1 VATDA
6 AGLHETVTSAPAT
19 YAVEGAATVTVS
31 APDVTWANESST
43 GAGTGTVTLSGTTT
57 NAVSGSA
64 VTVTLGDGHT
74 YTGTVGADGT
84 YSISANAADLVA
96 NQGHT
101 LTATLV
107 ATDAAGLHETVT
119 SAPATYAVEGAATVT
134 VSVPDITNANEN
146 GTISISG
153 VTTGAVAGSPVTVN
167 LADGVSYNGTV
178 NSDGTFTISNVPA
191 TAMVANQSHTLT
203 ATLVATDAA
212 GLHETVTSA
221 PATYHVD
228 IPPPVAITVTVADG
242 NDVTWTDQGIKTH
255 GDDGGE
261 DGSGNSSLPVH
272 GQVTGAFTAG
282 DTVTVA
288 VGGSSYTTTVDS
300 SGNYSVNVA
309 ESVLAT
315 HSSVTATIAA
325 HDSSGTLQTVGATQ
339 AYTVDTTPTI
349 SVNVGS
355 GNELTWSEQ
364 GGSSVSVTGHVSGTF
379 TSGDT
384 VTLKVGDGQQ
394 YSGTVDA
401 SGNYSISVD
410 ESVLANHSSV
420 TATLTATDSA
430 NASITVSTNQSYTVD
445 DATTI
450 KVNDIN
456 YGNNSDSTAN
466 VEGHVNG
473 TFTPGDAVTVTVG
486 STQVVGTVDSH
497 GNFSVGVDKSLL
509 GSNGTVTATISA
521 HDAAG
526 EVTTATDSKAY
537 GNQGQGNNQSS
548 GNDNNENDGQ
558 QQNSGN
564 SGSAGDGNN
573 TDGNGASTNS
583 ASISIDKIGSGSGV
597 IDIGQESTNGNVA
610 VTGTVSGTFH
620 AGDTVTLTAG
630 NATVGSGT
638 VDGSGHYSI
647 NVAVS
652 ALEGATSI
660 GASVA
665 ATDGQGNSTNATTSQ
680 SYSVEAMPQI
690 TIDGLNSSY
699 VVNISEENGSAN
711 INVTGTVTGTYQ
723 QGDVVTL
730 TVGSQTFT
738 GTVNGNGGY
747 NIGVPVSVLE
757 GSTSISASVQA
768 HDSQNNNATATA
780 SHDYSVEPLPQITVN
795 PIGDLNISEENAQTS
810 IAVTGHVTGTFS
822 VNDPVTLSVGDHT
835 YSGSVDASGNY
846 SINVPGN
853 VLADNHSMTASI
865 VATDSQGHTATA
877 DPGSQYTVEALP
889 QIAINAVGAGNEITA
904 ADQTNHAS
912 VTVTGAVTGT
922 FEAGD
927 VVTLTVGASTF
938 TGAVAA
944 DGSFNI
950 AVSSDVL
957 SGATSVSASVT
968 AHDAAGNSTTAST
981 SQSYIVDSVP
991 TAPPVTTDSTVHTDG
1006 TPPVTTPTGDSG
1018 TTSAGSSSTTG
1029 SSGTTTTDASS
1040 TSSGTTGS
1048 TDTTTSSTSGTT
1060 PPVTGD
1066 TSHGSQA
1073 GSSTTGSSGT
1083 TTTDASST
1091 SSGTTG
1097 STDTTTSSTSGTT
1110 TTVTGDTSHG
1120 SQAGSS
1126 TTGSSGTTTTDASST
1141 SSGTTG
1147 STDTTTSSTS
1157 GTTPP
1162 VTGDT
1167 SHGSQAG
1174 SSSSGSSGT
1183 TPPVT
1188 GDTSHGSHGSSS
1200 VATDTSG
1207 ASGGTSGSTD
1217 STASSTSGNAGV
1229 SSSSGTLNVND
1240 VLSTNSGDL
1249 LQHLPSTPPGGST
1262 TDTTTTTAPTTPPL
1276 TDTSVSTGT
1285 TMPIDA
1291 EALKAL
1297 VNAVTPP
1304 PASHGS
1310 H

>member
-1 VATDA
+1 VTVTLADGVHYSGTVTGGTYSIAGVNASDLTANTTHTLTASLTATDS
-6 AGLHETVTSAPAT
+6 AGNTMPVTSAVASYT
-19 YAVEGAATVTVS
+19 VESTPTITVS
-31 APDVTWANESST
+31 APDVTTANES
-43 GAGTGTVTLSGTTT
+43 GTVTLSGTTT
-57 NAVSGSA
+57 GVSDGTS
-64 VTVTLGDGHT
+64 VTVTLADGVH
-74 YTGTVGADGT
+74 YSGTVTGGT
-84 YSISANAADLVA
+84 YSIAGVNASDLTANTT
-96 NQGHT
+96 HT
-101 LTATLV
+101 LTA
-107 ATDAAGLHETVT
+107 
-119 SAPATYAVEGAATVT
+119 S
-134 VSVPDITNANEN
+134 
-146 GTISISG
+146 
-153 VTTGAVAGSPVTVN
+153 
-167 LADGVSYNGTV
+167 
-178 NSDGTFTISNVPA
+178 
-191 TAMVANQSHTLT
+191 LT
-203 ATLVATDAA
+203 ATDSA
-212 GLHETVTSA
+212 GNTMAVTSA

-228 IPPPVAITVTVADG
+228 IAPPVAITVTVADA

-261 DGSGNSSLPVH
+261 DGGSNSSLPVH

-282 DTVTVA
+282 DIVTVT
-288 VGGSSYTTTVDS
+288 VGGSSYTTSVDNN
-300 SGNYSVNVA
+300 GNYSVAVA

-315 HSSVTATIAA
+315 HSSVTATVAA
-325 HDSSGTLQTVGATQ
+325 HDSTGALQTAGATQ

-349 SVNVGS
+349 TVNVGS
-355 GNELTWSEQ
+355 GNDLTWSEQ
-364 GGSSVSVTGHVSGTF
+364 GSSSVSVTGHVSGTF

-410 ESVLANHSSV
+410 ESVLANHSSI

-430 NASITVSTNQSYTVD
+430 NASLTVSTNQSYTVD
-445 DATTI
+445 DATTL

-473 TFTPGDAVTVTVG
+473 TFTAGDAVTVTVG

-526 EVTTATDSKAY
+526 EVTTATDSKSY
-537 GNQGQGNNQSS
+537 GNQGHGNNQSG

-573 TDGNGASTNS
+573 TEGSGTPSDS
-583 ASISIDKIGSGSGV
+583 ATISIDKVGSGSGI
-597 IDIGQESTNGNVA
+597 IDIGQESANGNVA

-620 AGDTVTLTAG
+620 TGDTVTLTAG
-630 NATVGSGT
+630 NATVGSGI

-660 GASVA
+660 GASVVA
-665 ATDGQGNSTNATTSQ
+665 SDGQGNTTNATTSQ
-680 SYSVEAMPQI
+680 SYTVEAMPQI
-690 TIDGLNSSY
+690 TIDGLNASY

-711 INVTGTVTGTYQ
+711 INVTGTVTGTFQ

-730 TVGSQTFT
+730 SVGSQTFT
-738 GTVNGNGGY
+738 GAVNENGSY

-768 HDSQNNNATATA
+768 HDSQNNTATATA

-810 IAVTGHVTGTFS
+810 IAVTGHVSGTFS
-822 VNDPVTLSVGDHT
+822 ANDPVTLSVGDQT

-846 SINVPGN
+846 SISVPGN
-853 VLADNHSMTASI
+853 VLADNHSMSATIA
-865 VATDSQGHTATA
+865 ATDGQGHTATV

-904 ADQTNHAS
+904 TDQTNHAS
-912 VTVTGAVTGT
+912 IAVTGAVTGT
-922 FEAGD
+922 YEAGD

-938 TGAVAA
+938 TGAVGA

-957 SGATSVSASVT
+957 SGATSVSASVA
-968 AHDAAGNSTTAST
+968 AHDAAGNSATAST

-991 TAPPVTTDSTVHTDG
+991 TAPPVSTDSSVHTDSSVLV
-1006 TPPVTTPTGDSG
+1006 TPPTGDSG
-1018 TTSAGSSSTTG
+1018 TTSAGNSATAG
-1029 SSGTTTTDASS
+1029 SSGSTTTDTSGA
-1040 TSSGTTGS
+1040 SSGTTGS
-1048 TDTTTSSTSGTT
+1048 TDTTATSTSGTSA
-1060 PPVTGD
+1060 PGTGD
-1066 TSHGSQA
+1066 TSHAPQG
-1073 GSSTTGSSGT
+1073 GSSPTAATGSDLSGLVPSQS
-1083 TTTDASST
+1083 DALPNLPGNQ
-1091 SSGTTG
+1091 SG
-1097 STDTTTSSTSGTT
+1097 
-1110 TTVTGDTSHG
+1110 
-1120 SQAGSS
+1120 
-1126 TTGSSGTTTTDASST
+1126 
-1141 SSGTTG
+1141 
-1147 STDTTTSSTS
+1147 
-1157 GTTPP
+1157 
-1162 VTGDT
+1162 
-1167 SHGSQAG
+1167 
-1174 SSSSGSSGT
+1174 SSGSSGT
-1183 TPPVT
+1183 
-1188 GDTSHGSHGSSS
+1188 GSDASGSSHP
-1200 VATDTSG
+1200 
-1207 ASGGTSGSTD
+1207 
-1217 STASSTSGNAGV
+1217 
-1229 SSSSGTLNVND
+1229 SGTLNVND
-1240 VLSTNSGDL
+1240 VLSSSSGDL
-1249 LQHLPSTPPGGST
+1249 LQNLPATPTGG
-1262 TDTTTTTAPTTPPL
+1262 TTTTTPTPPVT
-1276 TDTSVSTGT
+1276 TDTSGASGVI
-1285 TMPIDA
+1285 PIDA